1 VRLDSVDSMDAV
13 SSEGDAGGVSGAEW
27 MEAGVVGRGA
37 AVMTGANLKMG
48 EVDEGGVG
56 GSSGCSGRGDDGG
69 RGAKESTV
77 AIVRDGMRGGMMDTE
92 DGALLRAQGRAGDR
106 DRRSTC
112 CAGTG
117 VVFVSVRPTAA
128 AWRHLKAVL
137 LRSSSVAALL
147 AAESAAGAAVRG
159 DIGIVVASCQ
169 FRRGGD

>member
-1 VRLDSVDSMDAV
+1 
-13 SSEGDAGGVSGAEW
+13 
-27 MEAGVVGRGA
+27 
-37 AVMTGANLKMG
+37 
-48 EVDEGGVG
+48 
-56 GSSGCSGRGDDGG
+56 
-69 RGAKESTV
+69 
-77 AIVRDGMRGGMMDTE
+77 MDTE

-137 LRSSSVAALL
+137 LRSSSVAALP

>member
-1 VRLDSVDSMDAV
+1 
-13 SSEGDAGGVSGAEW
+13 
-27 MEAGVVGRGA
+27 
-37 AVMTGANLKMG
+37 
-48 EVDEGGVG
+48 
-56 GSSGCSGRGDDGG
+56 
-69 RGAKESTV
+69 
-77 AIVRDGMRGGMMDTE
+77 MDTE